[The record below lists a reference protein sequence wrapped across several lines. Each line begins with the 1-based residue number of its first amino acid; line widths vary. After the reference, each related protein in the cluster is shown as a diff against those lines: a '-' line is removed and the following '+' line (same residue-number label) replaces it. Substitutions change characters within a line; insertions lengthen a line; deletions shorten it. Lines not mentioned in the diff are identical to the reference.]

1 MKIEDVKEGMII
13 DGKVTNIVD
22 FGVFVDIG
30 LKESGF
36 IHISELSDRYIKHP
50 SHILEVGNKIK
61 AKIKSIDMERKRI
74 SLSRKGINEN

>member
-1 MKIEDVKEGMII
+1 MI

-36 IHISELSDRYIKHP
+36 IHISELSEKFVKHP
-50 SHILEVGNKIK
+50 SQVLSVGDRIQ
-61 AKIKSIDMERKRI
+61 AKIKSMDKERKRI
-74 SLSRKGINEN
+74 SLTRKG